1 MELAEY
7 LDDESILSSLSS
19 ADKEG
24 VLKELVEALINKGK
38 INDSEA
44 ALSALLERE
53 ALGSTGVGEQ
63 VAIPHA
69 KIKDIDDIVISIGV
83 SSEGV
88 DFGSSD
94 GKPVKLFFLLI
105 APEKQMN
112 LHLKTLARISRLVK
126 MTDFKDK
133 VFSGGLTSS
142 EIFNILK
149 EAEAGL

>member
-7 LDDESILSSLSS
+7 IDENCIVSITA
-19 ADKEG
+19 ADKDG
-24 VLKELVEALINKGK
+24 VLKELTEALVKNGK
-38 INDSEA
+38 IDKPEA

-69 KIKDIDDIVISIGV
+69 KMKELDDLYILIGISGKGI
-83 SSEGV
+83 E
-88 DFGSSD
+88 FGSAD
-94 GKPVKLFFLLI
+94 GAPVRLFFLLL

-126 MTDFKDK
+126 MTGFKDK
-133 VFSGGLTSS
+133 VLQDGISS
-142 EIFNILK
+142 ADISRILK
-149 EAEAGL
+149 EEEARL

>member
-7 LDDESILSSLSS
+7 IDENSIVSINASSKDD
-19 ADKEG
+19 
-24 VLKELVEALINKGK
+24 VLKELTQALVENGK
-38 INDSEA
+38 LNNPEA
-44 ALSALLERE
+44 ALSALVERE

-69 KIKDIDDIVISIGV
+69 KMKDIEELIILIGIS
-83 SSEGV
+83 SSGIE
-88 DFGSSD
+88 FGSSD
-94 GKPVKLFFLLI
+94 GVPVKLFFLLL

-133 VFSGGLTSS
+133 ILNEGLTNS
-142 EIFNILK
+142 EINAILK
-149 EAEAGL
+149 EEEARL

>member
-7 LDDESILSSLSS
+7 IDENCITSVS
-19 ADKEG
+19 ASDKEG
-24 VLKELVEALINKGK
+24 VLKELTQALVKNGK
-38 INDSEA
+38 LDNPEA
-44 ALSALLERE
+44 ALSALVERE

-69 KIKDIDDIVISIGV
+69 KLKDISDLTILIGI

-88 DFGSSD
+88 DFGASD
-94 GKPVKLFFLLI
+94 GAPVRLFFLLL

-126 MTDFKDK
+126 MTDFKEK
-133 VFSGGLTSS
+133 VLSADVSAADVST
-142 EIFNILK
+142 ILK
-149 EAEAGL
+149 EEEARL